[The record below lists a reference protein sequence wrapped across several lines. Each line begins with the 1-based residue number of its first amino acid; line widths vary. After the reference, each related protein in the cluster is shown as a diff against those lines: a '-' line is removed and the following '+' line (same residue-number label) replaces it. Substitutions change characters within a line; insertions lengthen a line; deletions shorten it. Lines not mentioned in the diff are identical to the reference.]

1 MELDRLEDIEGIDSE
16 VLPEPLH
23 DESELTY
30 DEALEL
36 TKSIKSTITAAWV
49 LLGRAH
55 DGKAYRALGY
65 NTWEEYVRTEFDFSV
80 RTSYR
85 LLDKAEVVRA
95 LEEATPADTT
105 IQLTNKQ
112 VQEIKRELPKI
123 VQRVQQETEGQ
134 TPDAASEI
142 VENIVTP
149 AEPTPQQPKPVGN
162 EEKTPEEISQEL
174 EDEAD
179 KILENGSVGA
189 YSAYGA
195 MNPQAD
201 PFSAQAEVKDEKD
214 SADKVSDARV
224 IPEPPEFDSSAPVTN
239 TSRSDTPE
247 ESHDSSATKEVDQV
261 RTAETNMFCLYAFL
275 NNIAAAPFPEE
286 AIHLV
291 PPERKEETVV
301 AVQAIKLWAE
311 IFLETWYDEH
321 PEVDYAKLMSE

>member
-1 MELDRLEDIEGIDSE
+1 MELDRLEDIEGVDSE

-134 TPDAASEI
+134 TPASVPRPRRKTKRI
-142 VENIVTP
+142 VPIRFLTHM
-149 AEPTPQQPKPVGN
+149 
-162 EEKTPEEISQEL
+162 S
-174 EDEAD
+174 
-179 KILENGSVGA
+179 
-189 YSAYGA
+189 
-195 MNPQAD
+195 
-201 PFSAQAEVKDEKD
+201 
-214 SADKVSDARV
+214 
-224 IPEPPEFDSSAPVTN
+224 
-239 TSRSDTPE
+239 
-247 ESHDSSATKEVDQV
+247 
-261 RTAETNMFCLYAFL
+261 FL
-275 NNIAAAPFPEE
+275 NHQNLTVPRQLPILADLTHQKNHTIA
-286 AIHLV
+286 
-291 PPERKEETVV
+291 PPPKKQTRHAQQKQTCSASTPSSITSLRHHSPKKLFILYHQNAKRK
-301 AVQAIKLWAE
+301 Q
-311 IFLETWYDEH
+311 
-321 PEVDYAKLMSE
+321 

>member
-1 MELDRLEDIEGIDSE
+1 MELDRLEDIEGVDSE

-134 TPDAASEI
+134 TPEAASEI

-149 AEPTPQQPKPVGN
+149 AAPTPQQPKPAGN

-201 PFSAQAEVKDEKD
+201 PFSTQAEVKEEKD
-214 SADKVSDARV
+214 SVDKVSDAHV
-224 IPEPPEFDSSAPVTN
+224 IPEPPEFDSSTPADHTD
-239 TSRSDTPE
+239 RSDTPE
-247 ESHDSSATKEVDQV
+247 ESHDSSAPKEIDQV

-291 PPERKEETVV
+291 PPEREEETVV